1 MKKIAKKTQ
10 TETKTNK
17 KNVLLLT
24 KDEIEMVHG
33 GQGVVNWVV
42 NPNTG
47 IG

>member
-17 KNVLLLT
+17 KNIFLLT

-33 GQGVVNWVV
+33 GQGVIVQVAGGTTFY
-42 NPNTG
+42 P
-47 IG
+47 